1 MMQTRLVR
9 ATAPGTLGIL
19 IISCLV
25 LASVSTFAVLLRNV
39 LDFCVSQL

>member
-1 MMQTRLVR
+1 MQTRLVR
-9 ATAPGTLGIL
+9 APAPGTFGIL

-25 LASVSTFAVLLRNV
+25 LASVSAIAVLLRNV